1 MRVRKHYSAF
11 PPRSFL
17 ALQLSGLFFFVLLG
31 DLPQELFHKL
41 FRLSGGKAW
50 IRGHHLSDN
59 EHSPIEV
66 DCLSI
71 RNSNHGMNFKPL
83 IIALPVAFLIGC
95 ASEPTPDMLP
105 GGQPNFDTYAIQAKA
120 YVAERRHYVTDDHV
134 AEIEGNSPFEIR
146 PKNPNG
152 QAVLMIHGLGD
163 SLDVYRPRKNISR
176 SGLSGSN
183 HAPSRTRI
191 APGRYD
197 RSDFRGLD
205 QGRK

>member
-66 DCLSI
+66 NCLSI

-120 YVAERRHYVTDDHV
+120 YVAE
-134 AEIEGNSPFEIR
+134 
-146 PKNPNG
+146 
-152 QAVLMIHGLGD
+152 
-163 SLDVYRPRKNISR
+163 
-176 SGLSGSN
+176 
-183 HAPSRTRI
+183 
-191 APGRYD
+191 
-197 RSDFRGLD
+197 
-205 QGRK
+205 